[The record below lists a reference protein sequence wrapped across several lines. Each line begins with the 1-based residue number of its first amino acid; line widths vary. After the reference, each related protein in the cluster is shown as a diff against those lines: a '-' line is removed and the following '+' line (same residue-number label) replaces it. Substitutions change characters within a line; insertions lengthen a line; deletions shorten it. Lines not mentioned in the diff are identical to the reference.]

1 MSAVR
6 PARESAT
13 PGAGAVGMVGWF
25 GMTSNLHRAGSRWF
39 ALPSGSGGFDL
50 ALAANARRRDTWK
63 Y

>member
-1 MSAVR
+1 
-6 PARESAT
+6 
-13 PGAGAVGMVGWF
+13 MVGWF